1 VIESRS
7 NRSSRGRSLAF
18 LVAVYLGLQAYLWL
32 VVPTRNTPLIAAGAV
47 VLLAVVIGDP
57 IRRGETV
64 ASAGLGFGGFI
75 PALRALALPSL
86 ALVALLLVVNAAAD
100 GAPDPRWSAFFRRF
114 RNILPWA
121 LLQQGLLQVTFNRR
135 LTAACGPGIRSAALN
150 GVAFAGMHLP
160 GPLLTGGTFVLGT
173 FWSRVWQTTPNLW
186 AFVLVHAAVSAAA
199 QTLLPAAWTH
209 GFRVGPGW
217 FRWHP

>member
-1 VIESRS
+1 MVESES
-7 NRSSRGRSLAF
+7 NGSRTRRSLLF
-18 LVAVYLGLQAYLWL
+18 LVVVYLGLQAFLWL
-32 VVPTRNTPLIAAGAV
+32 VVPTRNTPLIAAAGIV
-47 VLLAVVIGDP
+47 VLAVMIADP
-57 IRRGETV
+57 VRRGETA
-64 ASAGLGFGGFI
+64 ASAGLTLEQFG

-86 ALVALLLVVNAAAD
+86 GLVALLFAVNALAD
-100 GAPDPRWSAFFRRF
+100 GAPDPRWSAFLRRF

-135 LTAACGPGIRSAALN
+135 LTALYGPGLRSAALN

-160 GPLLTGGTFVLGT
+160 GPLLTAGTFVFGT
-173 FWSRVWQTTPNLW
+173 FWSRAWQRTPNLW
-186 AFVLVHAAVSAAA
+186 AFVIGHALVSAAA

-217 FRWHP
+217 FRWRP